1 MASKTYLRMTDEDI
15 RQLMDRMPL
24 QEAMELGARPDT
36 DGHGNYW
43 LKFYPHHPIASE
55 VTTPEEEEQ

>member
-1 MASKTYLRMTDEDI
+1 MTDEDI
-15 RQLMDRMPL
+15 RQLVDRMPL
-24 QEAMELGARPDT
+24 EEAMELGARPDT

-55 VTTPEEEEQ
+55 VTTPEEDEQ